1 MQKTKNG
8 YDEMKYI
15 RDILVDMT
23 AETKTFRE
31 LFANTKIEISKLST
45 TLEGLQDSIHIF
57 SQDHDIII
65 NIDTRLKETEKD
77 DENTKTKLNNLD
89 NDLNK
94 SINDLKVEMGKHG
107 VYVGIVATIVASV
120 IGIVISNMLK

>member
-1 MQKTKNG
+1 MKTQNNFN
-8 YDEMKYI
+8 EMKYI

-23 AETKTFRE
+23 AEIKTFRE
-31 LFANTKIEISKLST
+31 LFANVKVEISKLST

-77 DENTKTKLNNLD
+77 NENMKTKLSSLD
-89 NDLNK
+89 DKLNK
-94 SINDLKVEMGKHG
+94 NLIELKVEIGKVGVIMGIIAIIISTIIG
-107 VYVGIVATIVASV
+107 VVLSK
-120 IGIVISNMLK
+120 MLK